1 MIRLGEPVS
10 KVSSQESTL
19 RCATIYDID
28 LVIKT

>member
-1 MIRLGEPVS
+1 MTRLGEPVS
-10 KVSSQESTL
+10 KVSTQESTL